1 MEKNK
6 IIMVSTP
13 SSRRNLYYDFFRKH
27 FPQIEIVDK
36 KIEEKI
42 NGNKISFI
50 AYDEIECLNNKN
62 INIIEIDSIVCNDK
76 VKPLDY
82 YKVCRDCKNFGELY
96 LGKLSYEQMY
106 KLKGKRFG
114 CIISSIEAKHV
125 NKNTPACL
133 EFKKRED
140 DATLKIAGTN

>member
-1 MEKNK
+1 MEKSR
-6 IIMVSTP
+6 ILIVGTP
-13 SSRRNLYYDFFRKH
+13 SGRRNLYYDFIRKH

-76 VKPLDY
+76 VKSLQ
-82 YKVCRDCKNFGELY
+82 E
-96 LGKLSYEQMY
+96 
-106 KLKGKRFG
+106 
-114 CIISSIEAKHV
+114 
-125 NKNTPACL
+125 
-133 EFKKRED
+133 KKRED
-140 DATLKIAGTN
+140 ATLKVADTN